1 MGRTPLPA
9 VTGSKPGGDTA
20 SAPGHG
26 LMAGALLTRVIG
38 RQGDALNPD
47 PPTGQ
52 QVVDVPVFSRRTAEV
67 AEDPGAQ
74 AARGPAGV
82 NVEARREVE
91 AAQAPDRHA
100 QVN

>member
-9 VTGSKPGGDTA
+9 VTRSKPGGDTA

-47 PPTGQ
+47 PPAGQ
-52 QVVDVPVFSRRTAEV
+52 QVVDVPVFSRRTADV
-67 AEDPGAQ
+67 AEHAGAQ
-74 AARGPAGV
+74 GAGGPAGV
-82 NVEARREVE
+82 NVKARREAE
-91 AAQAPDRHA
+91 AAEPTDRHA

>member
-1 MGRTPLPA
+1 MSRTPLPA
-9 VTGSKPGGDTA
+9 VARSKPGGDTA

-47 PPTGQ
+47 PPAGQ
-52 QVVDVPVFSRRTAEV
+52 QVVDVPVFSRRTADV
-67 AEDPGAQ
+67 AKDARAQGA
-74 AARGPAGV
+74 RRPAGV
-82 NVEARREVE
+82 DVKARREVE
-91 AAQAPDRHA
+91 AAEPADHHA

>member
-9 VTGSKPGGDTA
+9 VTGSKSGGDTA

-26 LMAGALLTRVIG
+26 LMAGALRTRVIG
-38 RQGDALNPD
+38 RQDNALNPD

-52 QVVDVPVFSRRTAEV
+52 QVVDVPVFSRRTADV
-67 AEDPGAQ
+67 AEDAGAQ
-74 AARGPAGV
+74 AAGRPASID
-82 NVEARREVE
+82 VETCREAE
-91 AAQAPDRHA
+91 AAEPADRDT